1 MLLQLLVNY
10 VKLSATFSPRK
21 YVARIKT
28 LSSIATWLS
37 PTIEARDQKSNLY
50 AYEMT
55 PNPCARGGGVVVDNG
70 PSSGGEVSIY
80 QIYTAWQP
88 CCLCIQ
94 LLVDYWQQRHY
105 RQNYEPCFAP
115 KSDAGFSRLPPLEI
129 GLLVSSL
136 HAHQLSLTRH
146 SNACASYQSD
156 LADERATLGK
166 FMKHSSTCDNKV
178 FTFREAQAL

>member
-1 MLLQLLVNY
+1 MQHGIASRGTRVLVASCVIELTLNSWCYKQTSPSARDAMLL
-10 VKLSATFSPRK
+10 TFIP
-21 YVARIKT
+21 ILGT
-28 LSSIATWLS
+28 M
-37 PTIEARDQKSNLY
+37 EARVQESNLY

-80 QIYTAWQP
+80 QIYIAWQP

-94 LLVDYWQQRHY
+94 QLVDYWQQRHH

-115 KSDAGFSRLPPLEI
+115 KSDPGFSRLRPLEI

-136 HAHQLSLTRH
+136 HVGNAHCYITNDHICPRL
-146 SNACASYQSD
+146 
-156 LADERATLGK
+156 
-166 FMKHSSTCDNKV
+166 F
-178 FTFREAQAL
+178 